1 MTHLQTHLQHTSTTS
16 AAIVQR
22 IFNSISRAS
31 KLLQVRSYLETPYSW
46 IVNLY
51 KYLDKLLQQHV
62 HVIKLAQKHHAI
74 LPHHF
79 TSLSLCSLLYLI
91 SLSWELAGEFNII
104 ALASLC
110 TCLYELLVDKRSDR
124 IVRAPHTGSEKNTKR
139 SLTRGMKKKFSEKRN
154 LVNNIPLSQT
164 TWMSFDLNF
173 VFD

>member
-1 MTHLQTHLQHTSTTS
+1 MKGVGASTIYNHLCDLSLAFSWFSLGRKVSNHDSTHISQSDLFVVYQIMKNLKRSYKVATKKVRGGTKTMTHLQTHLQHTSTTS

-22 IFNSISRAS
+22 IFNFISRAS

-91 SLSWELAGEFNII
+91 SLS
-104 ALASLC
+104 
-110 TCLYELLVDKRSDR
+110 
-124 IVRAPHTGSEKNTKR
+124 
-139 SLTRGMKKKFSEKRN
+139 
-154 LVNNIPLSQT
+154 
-164 TWMSFDLNF
+164 
-173 VFD
+173 

>member
-1 MTHLQTHLQHTSTTS
+1 MGHFFSISISSSRSSSSSSSTS

-22 IFNSISRAS
+22 IFKLLQQHVLLLSSSSSSSLSSVFLLLLLLYNAYSISPKSRAS

-91 SLSWELAGEFNII
+91 SLS
-104 ALASLC
+104 
-110 TCLYELLVDKRSDR
+110 
-124 IVRAPHTGSEKNTKR
+124 
-139 SLTRGMKKKFSEKRN
+139 
-154 LVNNIPLSQT
+154 
-164 TWMSFDLNF
+164 
-173 VFD
+173 